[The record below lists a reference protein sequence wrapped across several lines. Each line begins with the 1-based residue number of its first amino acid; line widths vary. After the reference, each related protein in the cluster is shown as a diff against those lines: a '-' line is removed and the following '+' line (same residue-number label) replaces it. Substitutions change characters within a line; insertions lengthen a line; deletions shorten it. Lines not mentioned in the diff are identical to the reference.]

1 MIKVDQSYQV
11 NGSVIAIQS
20 DDTHYYFANNIGEV
34 FDVKRKSAQFN
45 KHPVLDQ
52 EPAPLHLFQKG
63 AAFSKS
69 GHILYSAN
77 PKGSCAL
84 YAKVPVQIEAEAS
97 KTNSNTQIPLVNLK
111 TSILLRG
118 HDQRAEVMQF
128 CGQRSQYIFTGG
140 SDGKVYMYSVD
151 SGGVLMS
158 LKPSPDFISHITV
171 NPEGNLLAY
180 ASFDK
185 SFILLDIRHQKEL
198 LMSYPGDVIED
209 SAFYKESNFVYA
221 IGREGVSYTY
231 DRKNNI
237 FSKKAIFS
245 SWPSCCVIEESD
257 RFAIVGTRGGFL
269 HIVKLSD
276 NTMLS
281 TFKLDQKGI
290 ASLHIDGSKL
300 LVGFETGWTYVIDMY
315 AYVDEFSQA
324 ISVKNFKVAKRF
336 LDQNIFLAI
345 HPISQVFE
353 DAWDE
358 ILNDILNQL
367 SSGNAQ
373 NALEVAAPFLV
384 DEDRKNEL
392 NFMVQKQKEFEKFT
406 LAIQNKNFFD
416 AYSLLE
422 RNPFLSK
429 TDNARK
435 LELIFIKAFSEAKK
449 MIFAD
454 PIRNGAKAQEI
465 LKPFS
470 SVPAKKEMMFSL
482 MKHYT
487 IFLNADTFIKEKNFK
502 NYFLLTQEYPFLKN
516 EEMYKKVC
524 TLAESAIKKIT
535 LLAQERLYDEAI
547 EGIKQILVFLPYKDE
562 LAAIANKIQREKKLV
577 AAIASNSMTEAYELT
592 SAHPELEELQEFID
606 YEKSFDDTL
615 SKAMEAVSKGEIKQT
630 QSILAP
636 YAAIPIFKPKIREC
650 IRQASYN
657 KIASLLN
664 DQNITAAK
672 TIAAYYLKE
681 FGKDDEYLKLMK
693 KHGLDT

>member
-11 NGSVIAIQS
+11 NGSIIAIQS
-20 DDTHYYFANNIGEV
+20 DETHYYFANNIGEV
-34 FDVKRKSAQFN
+34 FDVKHKSAQLN

-63 AAFSKS
+63 ASFSKN
-69 GHILYSAN
+69 GHVLYSAN
-77 PKGSCAL
+77 TKGSSAL
-84 YAKVPVQIEAEAS
+84 CAKVPTQDESNNNSKS
-97 KTNSNTQIPLVNLK
+97 KTSLTNHPTAL
-111 TSILLRG
+111 LLRG
-118 HDQRAEVMQF
+118 HDQRAEVMRF
-128 CGQRSQYIFTGG
+128 CGQKSQYIFTGG
-140 SDGKVYMYSVD
+140 SDGKVYMYSAD
-151 SGGVLMS
+151 SGGILMS
-158 LKPSPDFISHITV
+158 LKPSPDFISHITI
-171 NPEGNLLAY
+171 NPQGNLMAY

-221 IGREGVSYTY
+221 IGRDGVSYTY
-231 DRKNNI
+231 DRKKNI

-300 LVGFETGWTYVIDMY
+300 LVGFENGWTYVIDMY

-353 DAWDE
+353 DAWEE

-406 LAIQNKNFFD
+406 LAIQNKNFFE

-422 RNPFLSK
+422 RNPFLDK

-435 LELIFIKAFSEAKK
+435 LELFFIKAFAEAKK

-454 PIRNGAKAQEI
+454 PLRNGVKAQEI

-470 SVPAKKEMMFSL
+470 SVPSKKEMIFSL
-482 MKHYT
+482 MKNYSV
-487 IFLNADTFIKEKNFK
+487 FLNADACIKEKKFK
-502 NYFLLTQEYPFLKN
+502 DYFILTQNHSFLQN

-524 TLAESAIKKIT
+524 TLAESAIKKIN
-535 LLAQERLYDEAI
+535 LLAQQRLYDEAT
-547 EGIKQILVFLPYKDE
+547 EGIKQILSFLPYKE
-562 LAAIANKIQREKKLV
+562 EITAIANKIQREKKLIE
-577 AAIASNSMTEAYELT
+577 AITSNNMNQAYELINT
-592 SAHPELEELQEFID
+592 YPELEELQEFID
-606 YEKSFDDTL
+606 FEKSFDDTL
-615 SKAMEAVSKGEIKQT
+615 SKAMDAVAKGEIKQT
-630 QSILAP
+630 QIILSP
-636 YAAIPIFKPKIREC
+636 YVSIPIFKPKIREC

-657 KIASLLN
+657 KIASLLRDDN
-664 DQNITAAK
+664 LGGAK
-672 TIAAYYLKE
+672 TIASYYLKE
-681 FGKDDEYLKLMK
+681 FGKDDEYIKLMK
-693 KHGLDT
+693 KHGLEN

>member
-11 NGSVIAIQS
+11 SGSVIAIQS
-20 DDTHYYFANNIGEV
+20 DETHYYFANNIGEI
-34 FDVKRKSAQFN
+34 FDVKHKSAQLN
-45 KHPVLDQ
+45 KYLLLDH
-52 EPAPLHLFQKG
+52 EPSPLHLFQKG
-63 AAFSKS
+63 AAFSKH
-69 GHILYSAN
+69 GHVLYSAN

-84 YAKVPVQIEAEAS
+84 CAKVPV
-97 KTNSNTQIPLVNLK
+97 NSEPDTTKNNSIVPLANHETAL
-111 TSILLRG
+111 LLRG

-128 CGQRSQYIFTGG
+128 CGQKSQYIFTGG

-151 SGGVLMS
+151 SGGILMS
-158 LKPSPDFISHITV
+158 LKPNPDYISHITI
-171 NPEGNLLAY
+171 NPQGNLMAY

-185 SFILLDIRHQKEL
+185 SFTLLDIRHQKEL

-221 IGREGVSYTY
+221 IGRDGVSYTY
-231 DRKNNI
+231 DRKKNI

-324 ISVKNFKVAKRF
+324 ISVKNFKIAKRF

-367 SSGNAQ
+367 SSGNAH

-392 NFMVQKQKEFEKFT
+392 NFMFQKQKEFEKFT

-435 LELIFIKAFSEAKK
+435 LELFFIKAFAEAKK

-454 PIRNGAKAQEI
+454 PLRNEAKAQEI
-465 LKPFS
+465 LKPFY
-470 SVPAKKEMMFSL
+470 SVPAKKEMIFSL

-487 IFLNADTFIKEKNFK
+487 VFLNADSYIKEKNFK
-502 NYFLLTQEYPFLKN
+502 DYFLLSQEHPFLKN

-535 LLAQERLYDEAI
+535 LMAHDRLYDEAM
-547 EGIKQILVFLPYKDE
+547 EGIKQILAFLPYKEE
-562 LAAIANKIQREKKLV
+562 LTAIATKIQREKKLIAV
-577 AAIASNSMTEAYELT
+577 IASSNMTQAYELIN
-592 SAHPELEELQEFID
+592 AYPELEELQEFVD
-606 YEKSFDDTL
+606 FEKSFDDTL
-615 SKAMEAVSKGEIKQT
+615 SKAMEAVAKGEIKQT
-630 QSILAP
+630 QNILAA
-636 YAAIPIFKPKIREC
+636 YTTLPIFKPKIREC

-657 KIASLLN
+657 KLASLLHE
-664 DQNITAAK
+664 QNIAMAK
-672 TIAAYYLKE
+672 TIASYYLKE

-693 KHGLDT
+693 KHGLEN